1 MAYDCHRPAGFANF
15 SVYSISKMAAAWKN
29 FKTAMKEKRT
39 GKKGGGSSN
48 SIPAKEEVVI
58 QRLSAEVSGKA
69 QKYSRI
75 GPREFVPYEYEEVTL
90 ANIKSACKQHF
101 ASRVGD
107 EMICDILAGEQGPS
121 CSSLDQIPDMKV
133 VYIRFI
139 EPQSHSST
147 VVTRKNE
154 EVAEG
159 LKRQRATSPNSEPLP
174 RKKAPPSEM
183 VPKSLSVVEML
194 KLGKVVHDKSTE
206 SVRLYTFDV
215 NEMSWSGNP
224 QTVEFAIQREAFGT
238 GGFRRAFQATSKA
251 PGFQDRKWVVKKYLK
266 VALENI
272 AATKQTVEQHTKK
285 VVC

>member
-1 MAYDCHRPAGFANF
+1 MIAIDQQALRTSRYI
-15 SVYSISKMAAAWKN
+15 VYPRWLPHGKN

-39 GKKGGGSSN
+39 GKKGGGTSN
-48 SIPAKEEVVI
+48 NILAKEEVVI

-101 ASRVGD
+101 SSKVGD

-139 EPQSHSST
+139 EAQSHSFT

-154 EVAEG
+154 EVAKG
-159 LKRQRATSPNSEPLP
+159 LKRQRATSPNSEPSP
-174 RKKAPPSEM
+174 RTKVPP
-183 VPKSLSVVEML
+183 VKWCPKVSQL
-194 KLGKVVHDKSTE
+194 
-206 SVRLYTFDV
+206 
-215 NEMSWSGNP
+215 
-224 QTVEFAIQREAFGT
+224 
-238 GGFRRAFQATSKA
+238 
-251 PGFQDRKWVVKKYLK
+251 
-266 VALENI
+266 
-272 AATKQTVEQHTKK
+272 
-285 VVC
+285 